1 MQDPSSTGPW
11 RSIAVR
17 DRRYSI
23 RYPFAADAILLDLET
38 GATVGGVT
46 SDLSI
51 AGAFIWSSK
60 AFKVGS
66 RIRATLTRKD
76 QVVEALSVIR
86 VFKPRVGMGIE
97 FLDVE
102 APFDQI
108 LFRWIE
114 QLRRK

>member
-1 MQDPSSTGPW
+1 MQDPSSNGPW

-23 RYPFAADAILLDLET
+23 RYPFAADAELLDLESGSTVT
-38 GATVGGVT
+38 GVA

-51 AGAFIWSSK
+51 AGAFICSSK
-60 AFKVGS
+60 TFKVGS
-66 RIRATLTRKD
+66 RIRATLTCKD
-76 QVVEALSVIR
+76 QVVEALAVIR
-86 VFKPRVGMGIE
+86 VLKPRIGMGIE

-102 APFDQI
+102 APFDQM
-108 LFRWIE
+108 LFRWVE